1 MTTININMNRPNYL
15 IEKYPRP
22 PQGCPRDK
30 VLYRVTFRYKSNFS
44 GEKMY
49 DVTDDNFGFKTI
61 GHDRKIGPGSLVL
74 YNPAVKEGKQH
85 PNTKQYATI
94 TKESGR
100 PKGRDAQRLGL
111 SIERPEGSILY
122 DLKLIVSNLNLKK
135 N

>member
-15 IEKYPRP
+15 IEKYPRS

-111 SIERPEGSILY
+111 SIEIPAGSILH
-122 DLKLIVSNLNLKK
+122 D
-135 N
+135 